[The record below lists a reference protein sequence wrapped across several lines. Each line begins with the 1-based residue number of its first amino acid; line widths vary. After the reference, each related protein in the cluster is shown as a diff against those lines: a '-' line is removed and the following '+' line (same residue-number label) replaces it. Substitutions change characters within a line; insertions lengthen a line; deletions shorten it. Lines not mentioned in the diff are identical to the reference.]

1 MAAPRKYPDEL
12 RERATRMAVELRQDP
27 ETKLGAIQRVAEQ
40 LGMHPE
46 TLRNWVR
53 QAEIDGGTRPGTTT
67 AEAQRIAEL
76 EQQVRE
82 LRRTNEILKTSQRFR
97 RERSS
102 TARSSMTT
110 RSSVAVIVECIDT
123 HRDRGD
129 ARARSSES
137 SRSVRPC
144 AEAGV
149 QDRSEQLLRDQDQAA
164 LGTLGARRRAG

>member
-82 LRRTNEILKTSQRFR
+82 LRRTNEILKTSAAFFAAA
-97 RERSS
+97 EL
-102 TARSSMTT
+102 
-110 RSSVAVIVECIDT
+110 
-123 HRDRGD
+123 DRKIK
-129 ARARSSES
+129 
-137 SRSVRPC
+137 
-144 AEAGV
+144 
-149 QDRSEQLLRDQDQAA
+149 
-164 LGTLGARRRAG
+164 